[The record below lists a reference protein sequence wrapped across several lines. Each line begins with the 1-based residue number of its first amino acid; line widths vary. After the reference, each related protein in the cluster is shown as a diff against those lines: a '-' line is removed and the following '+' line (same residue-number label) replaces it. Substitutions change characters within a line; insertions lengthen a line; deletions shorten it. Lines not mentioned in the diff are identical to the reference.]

1 MEGFWKKHISEPA
14 ASLSIVYY
22 LDNLFPVLGLGTT
35 RNHPTGLESIVAKD
49 VRSGKINMVTFI
61 DKTSLEKASLLAIH
75 M

>member
-1 MEGFWKKHISEPA
+1 MKVLEKAYLEPA

-61 DKTSLEKASLLAIH
+61 DKTSLEKARSLTFY